1 MSTKMYLFQTNVIFE
16 IICAIRYHFY
26 SFKSVKTPMDLTLI
40 KLQLLHG
47 CFLLIITPPHICIYK
62 HLTNISRLFLFL
74 HVLISP
80 RFCSDI
86 FLCFFRYKMKLSIVF
101 QCSRNQ
107 SQKQNPQNFLKTMES
122 RKLISQIFSEMVQS
136 QK

>member
-86 FLCFFRYKMKLSIVF
+86 FLCFFRHKMKLSIVF
-101 QCSRNQ
+101 QLVEINRKN
-107 SQKQNPQNFLKTMES
+107 KIRKIFLKPWNHEN
-122 RKLISQIFSEMVQS
+122 
-136 QK
+136 